1 MALAVLLMLASLV
14 APATAEVID
23 AGRARQAAGLFASRF
38 RLARLQAA
46 ASTRSVALVFDQTGG
61 RWTFRVCVD
70 GNGNG
75 VRRTDVTSGDDPC
88 REGPLDV
95 AHLVPG
101 VSIGVDPRLPDPS
114 GGPGSGDPVRFG
126 VSDVLSFSPAGT
138 CTAGTL
144 FLQSKNGTQYAI
156 RISNVTTR
164 TRMLRY
170 EPALGSWVPA

>member
-1 MALAVLLMLASLV
+1 MALVMVLMLASLIV
-14 APATAEVID
+14 PATAEVID
-23 AGRARQAAGLFASRF
+23 AGRARHAAGLFASRF

-46 ASTRSVALVFDQTGG
+46 SGTRSVALVFDQAGG
-61 RWTFRVCVD
+61 RWSFRVCVD

-75 VRRTDVTSGDDPC
+75 VRRADVAAGDDPC
-88 REGPLDV
+88 REGPHDV

-101 VSIGVDPRLPDPS
+101 VSIGVDPRLTGPD
-114 GGPGSGDPVRFG
+114 GEPGSGDPVRFG
-126 VSDVLSFSPAGT
+126 TSDMLSFSPAGT

-144 FLQSKNGTQYAI
+144 FLRTTSGTQYAI

-170 EPALGSWVPA
+170 EPGTRRWVPA